1 MEYMGNE
8 SYWDKKFENRGGNPL
23 KPEEALVKNIKYLKS
38 GTVLD
43 LACGDG
49 RNRFFLLQEGFNVT
63 GVDFSIKALERL
75 HKFAARNNYK
85 VNTKK
90 IDLSKADA
98 LDNLEE
104 FDNIIINHYRL
115 SKEQLSSINK
125 HLRIEGVLFISGFG
139 QKHVPDSKIREE
151 DLIQPSDFD
160 GLNESLE
167 LVKYNET
174 IDERG
179 SFVTYIYRNQGDLDN

>member
-8 SYWDKKFENRGGNPL
+8 SYWNKKFENRGGNPL
-23 KPEEALVKNIKYLKS
+23 KPEEALVKNIMYLKS

-49 RNRFFLLQEGFNVT
+49 RNSLFLLKEGFNVT

-75 HKFAARNNYK
+75 HNFAARNNYK

-90 IDLSKADA
+90 VDLSKADA
-98 LDNLEE
+98 LDNIEK

-115 SKEQLSSINK
+115 SKEKLSSIHK
-125 HLRIEGVLFISGFG
+125 HLRIEGILFINGFG

-151 DLIQPSDFD
+151 DLIHPSDFD
-160 GLNESLE
+160 GLNENLE

-179 SFVTYIYRNQGDLDN
+179 SFVTYIYRKQGDLNN

>member
-8 SYWDKKFENRGGNPL
+8 SYWNKKFENRGGNPL

-49 RNRFFLLQEGFNVT
+49 RNSLFLLQEGFNVT

-90 IDLSKADA
+90 IDLSRADS
-98 LDNLEE
+98 LDKLEE
-104 FDNIIINHYRL
+104 FDNIIITPHNSWASDKNEERTFNMIYDNL
-115 SKEQLSSINK
+115 KNY
-125 HLRIEGVLFISGFG
+125 IE
-139 QKHVPDSKIREE
+139 KNRK
-151 DLIQPSDFD
+151 
-160 GLNESLE
+160 
-167 LVKYNET
+167 
-174 IDERG
+174 
-179 SFVTYIYRNQGDLDN
+179 